1 LLVGASAGI
10 LLSGRAHAQTKSQLY
25 CVKWQHSDG
34 SSAGNFCSPFT
45 IKEGTGATFARSGS
59 TMTITVTG
67 GAAAAGGSDTQ
78 LQYNSATALAGISTA
93 TTNGTITTFKAGAD
107 LLFADPTDATKKTQ
121 FDLSNIATG
130 TTRTVNIPNANSTT
144 AQTLAAVANNFV
156 TAMSAQGVFT
166 LARPTCSNLSD
177 AGTLCTSSTDFM
189 EEPAATGLVA
199 KTARIPARAH
209 HQHRRLN
216 PRQRE
221 QRRRRSW
228 QSDARHWL
236 EYPHTSF

>member
-1 LLVGASAGI
+1 L
-10 LLSGRAHAQTKSQLY
+10 
-25 CVKWQHSDG
+25 
-34 SSAGNFCSPFT
+34 
-45 IKEGTGATFARSGS
+45 
-59 TMTITVTG
+59 TVTG

-189 EEPAATGLVA
+189 EEPASNGLVA
-199 KTARIPARAH
+199 KTAANTSAGRTISTADSTHVSVSNGDGVAGNPTLDTGSNIPRKLLTVPPIRLLHTQA
-209 HQHRRLN
+209 QTRRWF
-216 PRQRE
+216 
-221 QRRRRSW
+221 RRRRC
-228 QSDARHWL
+228 RL
-236 EYPHTSF
+236 LPCLRLPER